1 MMKNQAINVVIV
13 EDQES
18 VREGLLQT
26 LTRLDSNLLVQGF
39 SDAES
44 ALDAIKKNPVDVI
57 LMDIGLPG
65 MDGIEAT
72 RRICALELNINIIM
86 LTVYYDNERIF
97 QSLKAGA
104 NGYVLKSSPAEE
116 LLQAIISVQKGASPM
131 SGSIAR
137 RVIESF
143 HQPITHHKRLLSL
156 TEREQ
161 QILQLLDSGF
171 RYKEIAAQLF
181 ISLDTVRTHIR
192 HIYDKLHVRSRAE
205 AVAKY
210 ATHHAET

>member
-1 MMKNQAINVVIV
+1 MSASPIKVAIV
-13 EDQES
+13 EDQNS
-18 VREGLLQT
+18 VREGILQT
-26 LTRLDSNLLVQGF
+26 LTQLDNQLQINGF
-39 SDAES
+39 ADAES
-44 ALDAIKKNPVDVI
+44 ALLDIQRHPVDVV

-72 RRICALELNINIIM
+72 RRLRSFSNNIDVIM
-86 LTVYYDNERIF
+86 LTVYYDNDRIF

-104 NGYVLKSSPAEE
+104 NGYVLKSSPPQE
-116 LLQAIISVQKGASPM
+116 LLQAIISVRNGASPM

-143 HQPITHHKRLLSL
+143 HQPMQQHKRLLSL
-156 TEREQ
+156 TDREK
-161 QILQLLDSGF
+161 QILKLLDSGY
-171 RYKEIAAQLF
+171 RYKEIASKLF

-192 HIYDKLHVRSRAE
+192 HIYDKLQVRSRAE

-210 ATHHAET
+210 ANHHVVS

>member
-1 MMKNQAINVVIV
+1 MKCQAINVVIV

-26 LTRLDSNLLVQGF
+26 LTQLDSNLHVQTF

-44 ALDAIKKNPVDVI
+44 ALAVIQKIQVDVV

-65 MDGIEAT
+65 IDGIEAT
-72 RRICALELNINIIM
+72 RRIRALELNINIIM

-116 LLQAIISVQKGASPM
+116 LLQAVISVQNGASPM

-143 HQPITHHKRLLSL
+143 HQPITQHKRLLSL

-210 ATHHAET
+210 ATHHAKA